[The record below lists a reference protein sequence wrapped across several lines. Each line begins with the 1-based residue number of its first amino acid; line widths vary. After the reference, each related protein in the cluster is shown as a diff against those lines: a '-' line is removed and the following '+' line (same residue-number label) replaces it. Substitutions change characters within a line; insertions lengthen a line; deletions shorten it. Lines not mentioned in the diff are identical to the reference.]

1 MGTRTQTQTLDT
13 HPLPHDGIYSV
24 RDKNYMN
31 TQSSLKKM
39 CLNKDSLEGRDEDKM
54 ADLIA
59 GCLLQIICRQS
70 GIHISTLTDL
80 KTSSLFFHSYHYWLT
95 DWPLK
100 QMRGSTIRWGG
111 SGQWRW
117 IRTPGSS
124 WERHCLAQAPC
135 PDSPPLSQSILSDGT
150 IFLLSYVTN

>member
-1 MGTRTQTQTLDT
+1 MRKHHTKFQPSISTRLKKDHRETWKKWGHGHTQTLDT
-13 HPLPHDGIYSV
+13 HPSPHDGIYSV
-24 RDKNYMN
+24 RDKNNMN

-100 QMRGSTIRWGG
+100 QMRGSTWKYKEL
-111 SGQWRW
+111 SWSLCQYALQW
-117 IRTPGSS
+117 
-124 WERHCLAQAPC
+124 
-135 PDSPPLSQSILSDGT
+135 
-150 IFLLSYVTN
+150 